1 MPNIIHRIGT
11 DKATVKQMYDAVS
24 TVEGLANWWTKK
36 VSGESE
42 IGGIL
47 QFRFSKGGPDFEVIE
62 LQPLKKVEWK
72 CVQGPK
78 EWVDTHI
85 EFNISREN
93 EETVLLFKHGG
104 WREEVEFMH
113 HCSTQWAYFLIGL
126 RKFLESG
133 EGTPYGNYFEP
144 ISQWSK

>member
-1 MPNIIHRIGT
+1 MPNILHRIGT
-11 DKATVKQMYDAVS
+11 GKATVQQMYDAIS
-24 TVEGLANWWTKK
+24 TIEGLSRWWTTKVEGEMK
-36 VSGESE
+36 
-42 IGGIL
+42 IGKII
-47 QFRFSKGGPDFEVIE
+47 QFRFSKGGPGFEVID
-62 LQPLKKVEWK
+62 LQPLKKTEWK

-85 EFNISREN
+85 EFNILKEN
-93 EETVLLFKHGG
+93 GETVLLFKHGG

-126 RKFLESG
+126 RKFLETG
-133 EGTPYGNYFEP
+133 EGTPYGKNMEP